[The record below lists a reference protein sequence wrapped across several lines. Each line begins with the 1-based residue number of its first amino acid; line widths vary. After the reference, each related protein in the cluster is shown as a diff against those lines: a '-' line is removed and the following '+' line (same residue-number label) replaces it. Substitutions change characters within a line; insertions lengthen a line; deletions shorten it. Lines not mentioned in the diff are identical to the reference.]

1 MFYRDFFTTD
11 CIWRRSTQD
20 LYNGSSFRFPTY
32 VQWRDGVIMVP
43 GYHSLTPSMA
53 CPALGSIIQVKVGAT
68 ITAQCYVS
76 IDVAQK
82 ACLDA
87 LKAGVRLEDTQI
99 NRARPANVTF
109 NSTARAGERN
119 SHT

>member
-1 MFYRDFFTTD
+1 
-11 CIWRRSTQD
+11 
-20 LYNGSSFRFPTY
+20 
-32 VQWRDGVIMVP
+32 MVP
-43 GYHSLTPSMA
+43 GYRSPTPSMA
-53 CPALGSIIQVKVGAT
+53 YPALGSIIQVKVGAT

-76 IDVAQK
+76 IGVAQK
-82 ACLDA
+82 VYLDA
-87 LKAGVRLEDTQI
+87 LKAGVRLKDTQI